1 MRLGL
6 LLCAAAALP
15 SSSRATLQGPKP
27 NAPPAV
33 LGGWRCCWGI
43 SSCAAANNR
52 TCPAEP
58 EPPLTGCATDYAAC
72 VGPCSRPGSQTLWC
86 ETAPRCEPSTAGQ
99 GQGPRQKDECT
110 PPPSSFDDPTLRQ
123 AFRPPQLTPMQRAAM
138 EKIGATALRQSAE
151 AEPWVLQYLEDI
163 RPSLDPSLQH
173 LPSTKLL
180 EMYRWEFQRL
190 PVFHNAPLDAWD
202 VDRIGIND
210 DSPLNIT
217 LDNGHI
223 QQPCERWVYG
233 GPEDLFTTIMYG
245 DMFWAHFDLQLG
257 HLCDLTSSLRGAN
270 DCLLFNA
277 NNLLHGSIGNYEC
290 KTFRCLLCLQTSR

>member
-27 NAPPAV
+27 NTPPAV

-43 SSCAAANNR
+43 SSCAAASNR

-58 EPPLTGCATDYAAC
+58 RPPLTGCATDYAAC
-72 VGPCSRPGSQTLWC
+72 VGPCNQPGNPTLWC
-86 ETAPRCEPSTAGQ
+86 ETAPRCDPSTAAQ
-99 GQGPRQKDECT
+99 GQGPRQKGGCT

-123 AFRPPQLTPMQRAAM
+123 AFRPPQQTPMQRAAM

-163 RPSLDPSLQH
+163 RPSLDPSLQQ

-210 DSPLNIT
+210 DTPLNIT

-223 QQPCERWVYG
+223 QQV
-233 GPEDLFTTIMYG
+233 G
-245 DMFWAHFDLQLG
+245 DPSCFLR
-257 HLCDLTSSLRGAN
+257 LRG
-270 DCLLFNA
+270 
-277 NNLLHGSIGNYEC
+277 
-290 KTFRCLLCLQTSR
+290 